1 MIAAAVTSVLSFIS
15 TNIDDIFILMLF
27 FAQETKPCRK
37 RQIVYGQYLGIFS
50 TVAVSM
56 AGAWILKLISL
67 ERLHFLGLV
76 PLGMGIREIVV
87 YFKGETQEQDEEKLP
102 LKENRK
108 PLFSVMFLA
117 IANGADNVGVYIPL
131 LAGYQTGQLVIFCI
145 VFAVMIRLWCRIA
158 ERIVSLEALGGFL
171 RKYRHVIVPVVLIG
185 LGISILTGSLF

>member
-27 FAQETKPCRK
+27 FAQETKPSQK
-37 RQIVYGQYLGIFS
+37 RQIVYGQYLGIFF
-50 TVAVSM
+50 TVAVSA

-87 YFKGETQEQDEEKLP
+87 YLKGETQEQDEEKLP

-108 PLFSVMFLA
+108 LLFSVMFLA

>member
-1 MIAAAVTSVLSFIS
+1 
-15 TNIDDIFILMLF
+15 
-27 FAQETKPCRK
+27 
-37 RQIVYGQYLGIFS
+37 
-50 TVAVSM
+50 
-56 AGAWILKLISL
+56 
-67 ERLHFLGLV
+67 
-76 PLGMGIREIVV
+76 
-87 YFKGETQEQDEEKLP
+87 
-102 LKENRK
+102 
-108 PLFSVMFLA
+108 MFLA

>member
-1 MIAAAVTSVLSFIS
+1 
-15 TNIDDIFILMLF
+15 
-27 FAQETKPCRK
+27 
-37 RQIVYGQYLGIFS
+37 
-50 TVAVSM
+50 M

>member
-27 FAQETKPCRK
+27 FAQETKPSQK

-76 PLGMGIREIVV
+76 PLGMGIREIVKH
-87 YFKGETQEQDEEKLP
+87 FKEEDGSENP
-102 LKENRK
+102 EKEPVSIKKEKN
-108 PLFSVMFLA
+108 LLWSVMLLA
-117 IANGADNVGVYIPL
+117 IANGADNLGVYIPL
-131 LAGYQTGQLVIFCI
+131 FAGYHAGQMVVVCS
-145 VFAVMIRLWCRIA
+145 VFAVMIGLWCLLA
-158 ERIVSLEALGGFL
+158 EKIVSFEQLGNIL
-171 RKYRHVIVPVVLIG
+171 RKYRYVIVPVVLIG
-185 LGISILTGSLF
+185 LGLHILFG